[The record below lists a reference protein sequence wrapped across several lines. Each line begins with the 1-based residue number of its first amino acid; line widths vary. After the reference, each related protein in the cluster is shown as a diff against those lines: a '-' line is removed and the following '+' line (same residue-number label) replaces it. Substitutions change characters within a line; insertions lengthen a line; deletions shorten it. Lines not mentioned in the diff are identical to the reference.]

1 LVSAANVAMKM
12 AASFGKI
19 RFGLMVGIGGGVPS
33 EDDDV
38 RLGDIIVS
46 VPNGQHGGVVQYD
59 LGRTGPGGS
68 TRTGS
73 LNSPPNALLTALT
86 DLRAAQEMDEL
97 DLSDDLSRLAQ
108 QVPRFAMP
116 SVTDTLFQATY
127 QHQPSKTCTSCDSTM
142 VVERAARDKNHPVI
156 HYGTIASGNQVM
168 KNATIRDEL
177 SRRLGGVL
185 CFEMEAA
192 GLMNDFPCLIVR
204 GVSDYADTHKN
215 DGWQRYAAATAAVF
229 AKKLLGHLAAVAVAQ
244 SRTINET
251 MGQILER
258 VAASHNVVQ
267 QVYSS
272 LDSRS

>member
-1 LVSAANVAMKM
+1 M
-12 AASFGKI
+12 I
-19 RFGLMVGIGGGVPS
+19 P
-33 EDDDV
+33 
-38 RLGDIIVS
+38 
-46 VPNGQHGGVVQYD
+46 
-59 LGRTGPGGS
+59 

-73 LNSPPNALLTALT
+73 LNSPPNAFLTALT